1 KHTTR
6 TIEGNHPIKA
16 EVTFCVQGVISP
28 LLANLFLH
36 YAFDLWM
43 RRNFP
48 DILFERYA
56 DDAICHCRD
65 EDQAT
70 ALRTAL
76 ATRFAEC
83 GLTLHPQKTK
93 IVYCKDQSR
102 RENHPTF
109 KFDFLGYT
117 FRPRM
122 VSKRDGGMG
131 VSFSPAASTKALTAI
146 RRTIRSWS
154 MHRRSDKAL
163 DDLARMFNSHIRGWI
178 NYYGRFC
185 PSALY
190 PTLQRI
196 DLTLARWASGKFK
209 SLRGHKRRSRHWLAR
224 IARHQPRLFAHWGLL
239 YGRGRT
245 MGAGSCESITSGS
258 ERARGCNCPRHSPGG
273 ADRRPAD
280 VSVAGRRPRG
290 RSPRHPGSGSARQ
303 SSGAAADAQ
312 AAQEARLCA
321 QIAGHRQ
328 AALLRL
334 GVPAS
339 ATDL

>member
-1 KHTTR
+1 MDTGPANRRSMRSAWHGSDAGVVTGSLILILRPFSELLMRAVRKHTDCPWALLYIDR
-6 TIEGNHPIKA
+6 WLKA
-16 EVTFCVQGVISP
+16 PMQMADGSLIGRERGTPQGGVISP

-83 GLTLHPQKTK
+83 GLALHPEKTK

-154 MHRRSDKAL
+154 MHRRSDKGL
-163 DDLARMFNSHIRGWI
+163 DVLARMFNSHIRGWI
-178 NYYGRFC
+178 NYYGWFC

-245 MGAGSCESITSGS
+245 MGAG
-258 ERARGCNCPRHSPGG
+258 
-273 ADRRPAD
+273 
-280 VSVAGRRPRG
+280 
-290 RSPRHPGSGSARQ
+290 
-303 SSGAAADAQ
+303 
-312 AAQEARLCA
+312 
-321 QIAGHRQ
+321 
-328 AALLRL
+328 
-334 GVPAS
+334 
-339 ATDL
+339 